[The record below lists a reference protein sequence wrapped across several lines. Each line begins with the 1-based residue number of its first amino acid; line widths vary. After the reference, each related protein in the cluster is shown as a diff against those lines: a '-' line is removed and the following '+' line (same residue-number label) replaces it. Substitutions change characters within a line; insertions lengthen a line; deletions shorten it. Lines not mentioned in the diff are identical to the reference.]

1 MEICDPV
8 NELIMESIIW
18 NKNFVVDERIVGKT
32 VALYGFRLNQFNE
45 KLSLN
50 SSYRSELK
58 VLDNHP
64 YKKYEGKIDRSQ
76 MELLSEKKNDKN

>member
-18 NKNFVVDERIVGKT
+18 NKNFVVDERLIGKT
-32 VALYGFRLNQFNE
+32 VGLYGFRLNQFNE

-50 SSYRSELK
+50 SSYRS
-58 VLDNHP
+58 
-64 YKKYEGKIDRSQ
+64 
-76 MELLSEKKNDKN
+76 